1 MTRSCWMMPP
11 AHNEW
16 VIVPTSS
23 GHGIFHDLIIVIL
36 IIADQNKT
44 PISATVTIEATPGI
58 HCKWT
63 CDLHDRRARLLE
75 GYHNERT
82 GLRH

>member
-1 MTRSCWMMPP
+1 MMPP

-16 VIVPTSS
+16 VTVPTSS
-23 GHGIFHDLIIVIL
+23 GRSVDMTSDFFMTSIIVIL

-63 CDLHDRRARLLE
+63 CDLHDRRARSLE